1 MSRTRGS
8 ARVLGLL
15 VALVAAWGGIV
26 AYAGP
31 SFHFYMGNT
40 AAWTWTQGRAT
51 LHFAPA
57 LAGILGGLLLLAG
70 RTRPIQQ
77 LGSLLG
83 VIAGIWF
90 VIGPSLE
97 PLWTSGGSGS
107 MSMGNSMGSSMSMGG
122 MHMQS
127 ETKQA
132 LEAIGYHYGT
142 GVVLA
147 TLAAIALG
155 LLVAA
160 PAVVAAGEPMAAR
173 RERLRFRPRLRTQ
186 Q

>member
-1 MSRTRGS
+1 MSSTRAS
-8 ARVLGLL
+8 ARALGLL

-40 AAWTWTQGRAT
+40 AAWAWTESRAT

-57 LAGILGGLLLLAG
+57 IAGILGGLLLLIG
-70 RTRPIQQ
+70 RTRPMQQ

-83 VIAGIWF
+83 ITAGIWF

-97 PLWTSGGSGS
+97 PLWTSSSGGS
-107 MSMGNSMGSSMSMGG
+107 MAMGHMGASTGMGA
-122 MHMQS
+122 HMQS
-127 ETKQA
+127 KTMQA

-147 TLAAIALG
+147 TLAALALG
-155 LLVAA
+155 LLAAASAVA
-160 PAVVAAGEPMAAR
+160 AAGEPRLQR
-173 RERLRFRPRLRTQ
+173 RDRQRFRPRLRTQ
-186 Q
+186 H

>member
-1 MSRTRGS
+1 
-8 ARVLGLL
+8 VL
-15 VALVAAWGGIV
+15 LVAAWGGIV

-57 LAGILGGLLLLAG
+57 IAGIVGGLLLLIG
-70 RTRPIQQ
+70 TTRPIQQ

-83 VIAGIWF
+83 ITAGIWF

-97 PLWTSGGSGS
+97 PLWTSGGGGS
-107 MSMGNSMGSSMSMGG
+107 MSMGGSMAMGG
-122 MHMQS
+122 THMQS

-142 GVVLA
+142 GAVLA
-147 TLAAIALG
+147 TLAAIAFG
-155 LLVAA
+155 LLIAA
-160 PAVVAAGEPMAAR
+160 PVVAPAGEPLAAR
-173 RERLRFRPRLRTQ
+173 ERPRFRPRLRTQ

>member
-1 MSRTRGS
+1 M
-8 ARVLGLL
+8 LGLL

-26 AYAGP
+26 AFAGP

-40 AAWTWTQGRAT
+40 AAWTWTESRAT

-57 LAGILGGLLLLAG
+57 IAGILGGLLLLIGA
-70 RTRPIQQ
+70 TRPIQQ

-83 VIAGIWF
+83 ITAGIWF

-97 PLWTSGGSGS
+97 PLWTSSGGGS
-107 MSMGNSMGSSMSMGG
+107 MGMGG
-122 MHMQS
+122 TMAMGGSHMQS
-127 ETKQA
+127 KTMQA

-160 PAVVAAGEPMAAR
+160 PALLATGEPTR
-173 RERLRFRPRLRTQ
+173 PRGERSRFRPRLRTQ

>member
-1 MSRTRGS
+1 VSPTRAS
-8 ARVLGLL
+8 ARALGLL

-40 AAWTWTQGRAT
+40 AAWSWTQSRAT

-57 LAGILGGLLLLAG
+57 IAGILGGLLLLIG
-70 RTRPIQQ
+70 RRRSMQQ

-83 VIAGIWF
+83 ITAGIWF

-97 PLWTSGGSGS
+97 PLWTSSSGGMGGS
-107 MSMGNSMGSSMSMGG
+107 MAMGG

-127 ETKQA
+127 KTMQA
-132 LEAIGYHYGT
+132 LEAVGYHYGT
-142 GVVLA
+142 GAVLA
-147 TLAAIALG
+147 TLAALALG

-160 PAVVAAGEPMAAR
+160 PAVVAAGEPMPVQ
-173 RERLRFRPRLRTQ
+173 RERLRSRPRLRTQ

>member
-1 MSRTRGS
+1 
-8 ARVLGLL
+8 L

-31 SFHFYMGNT
+31 TFDFTMGNT

-57 LAGILGGLLLLAG
+57 LAGILGGLLLLVG

-83 VIAGIWF
+83 VTAGIWF

-97 PLWTSGGSGS
+97 PLWTSGSGGS
-107 MSMGNSMGSSMSMGG
+107 MSMGHSMSMGG
-122 MHMQS
+122 MQS

-142 GVVLA
+142 GAVLA

-160 PAVVAAGEPMAAR
+160 PAVVATGEPIAAR
-173 RERLRFRPRLRTQ
+173 RERLRFRPRVRTQ

>member
-8 ARVLGLL
+8 ARALGLL
-15 VALVAAWGGIV
+15 VVLVAAWGGFV

-31 SFHFYMGNT
+31 TFSFSMGNT

-57 LAGILGGLLLLAG
+57 IAGIVGGLLLLIG
-70 RTRPIQQ
+70 TTRPIQQ

-83 VIAGIWF
+83 ITAGIWF

-97 PLWTSGGSGS
+97 PLWTSSSG
-107 MSMGNSMGSSMSMGG
+107 MGHMGNSMSMGG
-122 MHMQS
+122 MQS

-142 GVVLA
+142 GAVLA
-147 TLAAIALG
+147 TLAALALG

-160 PAVVAAGEPMAAR
+160 PAVVAAGEPLAAR

>member
-1 MSRTRGS
+1 MSPTRGS

-26 AYAGP
+26 AFAGP
-31 SFHFYMGNT
+31 SFQFYMGNT
-40 AAWTWTQGRAT
+40 AAWTWTQSRAT

-57 LAGILGGLLLLAG
+57 IAGILGGLLLLIGA
-70 RTRPIQQ
+70 TRPIQQ

-83 VIAGIWF
+83 ITAGIWF

-97 PLWTSGGSGS
+97 PLWTSSSGGSMRMGHIGGS
-107 MSMGNSMGSSMSMGG
+107 MAMGG
-122 MHMQS
+122 AQMQS
-127 ETKQA
+127 KTMQA
-132 LEAIGYHYGT
+132 LEAVGYHYGT
-142 GVVLA
+142 GAVLA

-155 LLVAA
+155 LLAAA
-160 PAVVAAGEPMAAR
+160 PALVAARESAVPR
-173 RERLRFRPRLRTQ
+173 RERGFRARLRTQ